1 MEDNITANKRIARN
15 SIFLSIRMVIV
26 LAINIYTTR
35 AVLSLLGVTDYG
47 VFNVVCGFV
56 TMFAFLN
63 TSMSNGIGRFF
74 NFELGKNGTNGA
86 LKVFNTSI
94 FIQLFLAILI
104 IFVSET
110 FGLWYLENKMVIHP
124 ERMLAAQWIF
134 HFSVSSFFFII
145 LQAPFTAAVLAHER
159 MDFFAIVNVVDAIL
173 KLSIVFVTPLFN
185 ADNLIIY
192 GALFALISIID
203 FALYFIYC
211 RYNFEEI
218 HFKRKFHKDLF
229 MSMLGFSGWNIFG
242 SLSGVMKDQGINI
255 VLNSFFGTVVNAAM
269 GIAAQVNSGL
279 QSFVQNI
286 SVPVRPQVIQSYAR
300 GDIER
305 TMSLTYSISKFS
317 CLFLYFISLPILVE
331 REFILNIWLRG
342 NVPENSS
349 TFVLII
355 VVTSFFSNLNQ
366 AVSGVVH
373 ASGRMRLYQIAGGMT
388 GILTVPIAYIVLY
401 YGGKPVTALFV
412 SLLSMII
419 AQINALLILKRIV
432 QYSIRHYLQRVIM
445 PLMIVI
451 VTTILFPIG
460 IKLIM
465 ESSFIR
471 LLIVIILSFSV
482 TIISVMLFGLN
493 QVEKKMINQL
503 INKILHKNKYGNR
516 LHFRCL

>member
-1 MEDNITANKRIARN
+1 
-15 SIFLSIRMVIV
+15 MVIV
-26 LAINIYTTR
+26 LVINLYTTR
-35 AVLSLLGVTDYG
+35 AVLSLLGVSDYG

-63 TSMSNGIGRFF
+63 TSMSNGIVRFF

-94 FIQLFLAILI
+94 FIQFFLALFIIL
-104 IFVSET
+104 VSET
-110 FGLWYLENKMVIHP
+110 FGLWYLENKMVIQP
-124 ERMLAAQWIF
+124 ERMSAAHWIF
-134 HFSVSSFFFII
+134 HYSVASFFFII

-159 MDFFAIVNVVDAIL
+159 MDFFAIVNVIDAIL
-173 KLSIVFVTPLFN
+173 KLSIVFVTPAFGG
-185 ADNLIIY
+185 DNLIIY
-192 GALFALISIID
+192 GALFALISIVD
-203 FALYFIYC
+203 FTFYIIYC
-211 RYNFEEI
+211 KLNFEEI
-218 HFKRKFHKDLF
+218 QFNWNFHKSLF
-229 MSMLGFSGWNIFG
+229 TSMLGFSGWNIFG
-242 SLSGVMKDQGINI
+242 ALSSVMKDQGINI

-269 GIAAQVNSGL
+269 GVAAQVNSGL

-331 REFILNIWLRG
+331 IDFILNIWLGG

-388 GILTVPIAYIVLY
+388 GILAVPIAYIVLY
-401 YGGKPVTALFV
+401 YGGKPVTALIV

-432 QYSIRHYLQRVIM
+432 QYSIRHYLQRVIL
-445 PLMIVI
+445 PLMMVI
-451 VTTILFPIG
+451 ATTIWFPIG
-460 IKLIM
+460 IKLFL

-482 TIISVMLFGLN
+482 TIISIMLFGLN
-493 QVEKKMINQL
+493 QEEKKMTKQILNKVL
-503 INKILHKNKYGNR
+503 HKINKSW
-516 LHFRCL
+516 